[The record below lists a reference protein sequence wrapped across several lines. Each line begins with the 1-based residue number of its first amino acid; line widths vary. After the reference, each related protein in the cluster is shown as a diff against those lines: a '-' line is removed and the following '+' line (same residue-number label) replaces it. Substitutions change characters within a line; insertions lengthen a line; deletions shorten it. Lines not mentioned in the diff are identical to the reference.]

1 MGTDVLERKKKHQRQ
16 LNDITVYVH
25 TYTFMNIY
33 HTRSRLY
40 TRRRMGFRW
49 SLTHTQERFSYK
61 YVQRSGFSILIRGV
75 LESISRSI
83 SAPDT
88 SARSRTEF
96 PVHVLIALY
105 NSERAKE
112 YDVCIPTIL
121 LPLGQQLTTSA
132 ENSSIDVHTHTYT
145 LVHTYT
151 PLLYT
156 RCIASSTLGASL
168 SLPQRRSPPSSSSFL
183 LRRIAIVGTIART
196 TSRARTQKFTN
207 SGGRS
212 HTRGGTTRYARSDS
226 APAAASGRWPWDS
239 RRKRDTQRER
249 EEKNLVTHAQQQNR
263 AASSGKPVCPRS
275 SSGESSEAWRRRR
288 RRRRRR

>member
-1 MGTDVLERKKKHQRQ
+1 MYTYNTSAAWTTADDKRRKF
-16 LNDITVYVH
+16 LD
-25 TYTFMNIY
+25 
-33 HTRSRLY
+33 
-40 TRRRMGFRW
+40 RR
-49 SLTHTQERFSYK
+49 THTHLHTCTHIHTTTLHSLHREFN
-61 YVQRSGFSILIRGV
+61 
-75 LESISRSI
+75 
-83 SAPDT
+83 
-88 SARSRTEF
+88 ARR
-96 PVHVLIALY
+96 V
-105 NSERAKE
+105 
-112 YDVCIPTIL
+112 
-121 LPLGQQLTTSA
+121 
-132 ENSSIDVHTHTYT
+132 
-145 LVHTYT
+145 
-151 PLLYT
+151 
-156 RCIASSTLGASL
+156 SL

-239 RRKRDTQRER
+239 RRKRDTERER

-288 RRRRRR
+288 RRRRR